1 MERCCCL
8 SNLGSMHYAEAAF
21 EADLRFE
28 SLYVQR
34 ACACVAM
41 ALARQSLDASAG
53 LSPDAAKRAHVL
65 T

>member
-1 MERCCCL
+1 
-8 SNLGSMHYAEAAF
+8 MHYAEAAF